1 MSTVEYIPI
10 HSGRKIRTNNSMTY
24 CCSRQFR
31 RCQPER
37 YTFFFVSVSN
47 ELAYSSACGL
57 FWLLLLA
64 TSSSA
69 FDWGKREKW
78 REVVRGCS
86 VHWGAN
92 SVQRFFDSVQQL
104 GLISICWVAL
114 QLPYVVNIAGTR
126 PRAERDYVAAR
137 KLASGDGRA
146 RALTSKSQR

>member
-1 MSTVEYIPI
+1 MSTVEYLSIR
-10 HSGRKIRTNNSMTY
+10 SQTETKIKTDNSMTY
-24 CCSRQFR
+24 CCSRKFR
-31 RCQPER
+31 RCQSEG

-57 FWLLLLA
+57 FWLLFLA

-86 VHWGAN
+86 VHWGPN
-92 SVQRFFDSVQQL
+92 SVLRFFDSVQQL

-126 PRAERDYVAAR
+126 PRAERDYVAA
-137 KLASGDGRA
+137 LASGDGRA
-146 RALTSKSQR
+146 RELTSKSQR